1 MTYRKVHNR
10 QSCLPHQRRSELAE
24 IVNNLHKLNQKEN
37 ANELSEQFA
46 GEYYNIS
53 DFSHWLMFIAC
64 CIQIM

>member
-10 QSCLPHQRRSELAE
+10 QSCLPHQRKSELAE
-24 IVNNLHKLNQKEN
+24 IEKKNLHKVNQKEN

-53 DFSHWLMFIAC
+53 DFSH
-64 CIQIM
+64 